1 MPKSRVIFLGAQ
13 GGTWIIFKHWQHDKC
28 TTSPTIELKKSSK
41 KKLRL
46 KISFW
51 LSVLSPF
58 FFDQFVR
65 LTILHILRCCQPL
78 TTGFLVSINFFSP
91 TDSIRMQW
99 NDVNNDVTVLRPAC
113 TSYGDT
119 VLQYDSTIRRAC
131 WLVRHDVI
139 SLHSNRIHSSSG
151 LGTRESGAC
160 FWIHLG
166 TPGTCT
172 LLLSTVPGMS
182 FQTVMHK

>member
-1 MPKSRVIFLGAQ
+1 MPQSRVIFLGAQ

-91 TDSIRMQW
+91 TIWVMLVHGTWSTTWSLVHQVKYSVSWYDRLHEPCIRKGTCACKSYVRVPLLLVHNRNLTSMQ
-99 NDVNNDVTVLRPAC
+99 NASHITTHLC
-113 TSYGDT
+113 
-119 VLQYDSTIRRAC
+119 
-131 WLVRHDVI
+131 
-139 SLHSNRIHSSSG
+139 IHS
-151 LGTRESGAC
+151 
-160 FWIHLG
+160 
-166 TPGTCT
+166 PV
-172 LLLSTVPGMS
+172 STVYLVLYLYS
-182 FQTVMHK
+182 ACSCQ